1 MELRRFIEGFNLG
14 LNLPMELK
22 NRGWMAMGKC
32 KRILSTVYYD
42 CRYSFQTRQLCE
54 QNQKD
59 ATATT

>member
-32 KRILSTVYYD
+32 KRIFSTIYYD